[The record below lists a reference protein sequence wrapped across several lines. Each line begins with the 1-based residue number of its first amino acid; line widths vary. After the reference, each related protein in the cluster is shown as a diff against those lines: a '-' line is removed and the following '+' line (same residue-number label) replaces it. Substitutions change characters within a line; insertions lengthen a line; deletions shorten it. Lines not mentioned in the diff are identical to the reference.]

1 MTSRKAVG
9 KSKAKKAV
17 RASDEK
23 KPSRKITK
31 TDKGK
36 VSSKTPKKSTKVH
49 QRTKASLKTKSPE
62 KKPVSGMPGS
72 MEDLIK
78 QTGYSLQTYKKG
90 DLAKATLTDKG
101 KRAVFFD
108 IGAKTEG
115 IVASRELEIVK
126 DYLKQLNIGDIVEV
140 RIVTPENEKG
150 QILLSLKE
158 AANNWKWNL
167 LDQYFKS
174 REAVEVR
181 GLDVNR
187 GGMIAR
193 IMGIR
198 GFIPT
203 SQFGRS
209 WTGKLDQLYNKLFPV
224 KIIEIDREKNR
235 LIFSERA
242 VSEEVILKQQEEA
255 VKEVK
260 PGQEYQGEISGIMP
274 FGLFVKISVETK
286 AGRKSKKEDGE
297 AKEAAVFLDGL
308 VHISQVSWGKI
319 DDLQKLF
326 KQGEEVKVKVIDV
339 DAKTNKLNLSIK
351 QLQSDPWEDIA
362 KKYKKDKKFKG
373 KVTRLAAFGVFVELE
388 PGVEGLIHIS
398 KIPAEKEMKVDDQIQ
413 VYIESLDLEQRRIS
427 LGLILSA
434 KPVGYK

>member
-1 MTSRKAVG
+1 MTNRKVAD
-9 KSKAKKAV
+9 KSKTKKAV
-17 RASDEK
+17 KASDGK
-23 KPSRKITK
+23 KPSRKIAK

-36 VSSKTPKKSTKVH
+36 VSTKTPKKSTKVQ
-49 QRTKASLKTKSPE
+49 QRTKPSLKTKSPE
-62 KKPVSGMPGS
+62 KKPALSIPGS

-78 QTGYSLQTYKKG
+78 QTGYSLQTFKQG

-101 KRAVFFD
+101 KRTVFFD

-174 REAVEVR
+174 EEAVEVR

-242 VSEEVILKQQEEA
+242 ISEEVILKQQEEA
-255 VKEVK
+255 VKKVK
-260 PGQEYQGEISGIMP
+260 SGQEYQGEISGIMP
-274 FGLFVKISVETK
+274 FGLFVKISVKTGK
-286 AGRKSKKEDGE
+286 

-339 DAKTNKLNLSIK
+339 DVKTNKLNLSIK

-398 KIPAEKEMKVDDQIQ
+398 KIPAEKELKVDDQIQ

>member
-1 MTSRKAVG
+1 MTNRKVAD

-17 RASDEK
+17 KASDGK
-23 KPSRKITK
+23 KPSRKIAK

-36 VSSKTPKKSTKVH
+36 ASTKTPKKSTKVQ
-49 QRTKASLKTKSPE
+49 QRTKPSLKTKSPE
-62 KKPVSGMPGS
+62 KKPVLSIPSS

-78 QTGYSLQTYKKG
+78 QTGYSLQTFKKG

-174 REAVEVR
+174 EEAVEVR

-209 WTGKLDQLYNKLFPV
+209 WIGKLDQLYNKLFPV

-242 VSEEVILKQQEEA
+242 ISEEVILKQQEEA
-255 VKEVK
+255 VKKVK
-260 PGQEYQGEISGIMP
+260 SGQEYEGEISGIMP

-286 AGRKSKKEDGE
+286 E

-326 KQGEEVKVKVIDV
+326 RQGEKVKVKVIDV
-339 DAKTNKLNLSIK
+339 DSKTNKLNLSIK
-351 QLQSDPWEDIA
+351 QLQSDPWDDIA
-362 KKYKKDKKFKG
+362 KKYKKDKKSKG